1 MIKQALELD
10 EIEITVSD
18 ILKVPVSF
26 TEFFSMYRSSDK
38 FLRSGNYFQINTH
51 NVLFELGMNGLRG
64 NTYTKDQ
71 EIANSNTAIHW
82 ENMLNL
88 TAMDEGS

>member
-1 MIKQALELD
+1 MINHELELD
-10 EIEITVSD
+10 EIETTVSD

-26 TEFFSMYRSSDK
+26 TAFFSMYRSSDK
-38 FLRSGNYFQINTH
+38 FLRSGDYFQINAH
-51 NVLFELGMNGLRG
+51 NVLFELDMNGLRG

-71 EIANSNTAIHW
+71 QIANSNTAIHW